1 MCFCSSA
8 SHEVCVYA
16 AGVCFSV
23 TATKNQAFQRTV
35 QADLDALKLVTKA
48 CFFWVFFSE

>member
-8 SHEVCVYA
+8 SCKVSVYA

-23 TATKNQAFQRTV
+23 PATQNQAFQRTV
-35 QADLDALKLVTKA
+35 LADLDVLKPGAKG
-48 CFFWVFFSE
+48 